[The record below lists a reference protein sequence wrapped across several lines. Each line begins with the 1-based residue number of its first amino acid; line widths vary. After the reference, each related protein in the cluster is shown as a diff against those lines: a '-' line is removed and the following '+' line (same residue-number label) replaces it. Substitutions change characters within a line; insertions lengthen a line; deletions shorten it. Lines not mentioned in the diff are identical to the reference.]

1 MPVSEEMQ
9 QVAVDT
15 AIAALAKYEHEK
27 DHEKDAAMYIKKEFD
42 RLYNTTWHCVVGK
55 KYVLRQS
62 GPSMLLLSWTA
73 ARLSLAIGPADR
85 SHRSVSAGQIQE
97 LYHLL
102 HAFGVTKLTLLQ
114 LWKLCHSRSVASE
127 ETGECDSGAARQ
139 LLSSPLLPSQGRIT
153 DLYAETKNF
162 IYFYLGP
169 TVAIL
174 LWKTS

>member
-1 MPVSEEMQ
+1 MSTPSPTVAVHEHKATIKSVDMSEEMQ

-55 KYVLRQS
+55 N
-62 GPSMLLLSWTA
+62 
-73 ARLSLAIGPADR
+73 
-85 SHRSVSAGQIQE
+85 
-97 LYHLL
+97 
-102 HAFGVTKLTLLQ
+102 FGSFVT
-114 LWKLCHSRSVASE
+114 H
-127 ETGECDSGAARQ
+127 
-139 LLSSPLLPSQGRIT
+139 
-153 DLYAETKNF
+153 ETKNF